1 MLEKLRTR
9 ESEGRAKV
17 LLEDM
22 SVLREWQQRQGK
34 CGASHAEREAML
46 KVATRWSVQRKLGG
60 KHRSAAD
67 VARELEDCMIR
78 DAECIIEPP
87 VQAESIIEMPVPG
100 TLQAMLGISSKNTTT
115 RKRAAES
122 AAQPLAKRTAR
133 SRTLDT
139 FFGMSGR
146 RAVEPQTEPT
156 GLCVAAISD
165 VGDAK
170 RRKVHMHTTTTKLQ
184 RAPGS
189 AAKRLSQPRAR
200 RGQYKVGTTPMNIYT
215 MSCWK
220 QVLDLVGF
228 CSCECTPANLSHDR
242 SLASVLSQTCSREWF
257 PCERVPANVFPRE
270 GGRVEVTV
278 EASSCSCEQLLLFN
292 RFAHSA
298 VPGRY

>member
-1 MLEKLRTR
+1 
-9 ESEGRAKV
+9 
-17 LLEDM
+17 
-22 SVLREWQQRQGK
+22 
-34 CGASHAEREAML
+34 
-46 KVATRWSVQRKLGG
+46 
-60 KHRSAAD
+60 
-67 VARELEDCMIR
+67 MIR

-139 FFGMSGR
+139 FFGMNGR

-170 RRKVHMHTTTTKLQ
+170 RRKVHMHTTTTKLR

-228 CSCECTPANLSHDR
+228 CSCESR
-242 SLASVLSQTCSREWF
+242 SV
-257 PCERVPANVFPRE
+257 PCERALANVFSRMVSLRTRSRE
-270 GGRVEVTV
+270 CVPARGRESRSDGG
-278 EASSCSCEQLLLFN
+278 SFQL
-292 RFAHSA
+292 
-298 VPGRY
+298 